1 MPAEFQYGGD
11 TIPLDESRMGQVQ
24 PTMPVA
30 APVGGTGGYI
40 TQTGPAVGPDPGTV
54 AEATRRADEAAREA
68 NYLRQVEQNTR
79 IQSAAQAVAA
89 ARKFMATRKMGMD
102 YQTAIASGLPHE
114 QALALAASRNF
125 DAFGTEH
132 IGQYAQVLKNARI
145 VSTPA
150 PPLGAVS
157 TLKDEEGNVVGHGVR
172 TSTGGMH
179 VVPTRAD
186 KESLTAAQRAVVL
199 EKQIGVL
206 QKKWGPNYRPTKQ
219 TKPEF
224 DADQALLKEKMSEL
238 DALTKPKKSTASTSP
253 SKGVRIRSK
262 ADPTKEYNYNGDPK
276 DIPTDKYEIV
286 TQP

>member
-1 MPAEFQYGGD
+1 
-11 TIPLDESRMGQVQ
+11 MGQVQ

-30 APVGGTGGYI
+30 ATVGGTGGFI

-102 YQTAIASGLPHE
+102 YQTALASGLPHE

-145 VSTPA
+145 ASTPA

-157 TLKDEEGNVVGHGVR
+157 ILKDEEGNVVGHGVR
-172 TSTGGMH
+172 SSAGGMH
-179 VVPTRAD
+179 I
-186 KESLTAAQRAVVL
+186 L
-199 EKQIGVL
+199 
-206 QKKWGPNYRPTKQ
+206 PTKEPKEELTPGQ
-219 TKPEF
+219 RSSALQREIAIIQNRWKGVTVNKKNKAEY
-224 DADQALLKEKMSEL
+224 DEDQKNLKSYQGQLNDLINAKSV
-238 DALTKPKKSTASTSP
+238 KKSIPSEP